1 MRRDDRKKECW
12 KMKILREPLLHFFL
26 IGAAIYGAY
35 AIYGAPVD
43 EGGGDERRIVVD
55 KAQVD
60 GFVAAWQARW
70 SRPPT
75 EQELDGLIK
84 RFIRESIY
92 YREAVAM
99 GLDQDDPITR
109 RRMAQKLEF
118 LTKDIAAM
126 KQPADGELERFFE
139 DNRDDYRAPDL
150 ISFTHVFI
158 DPDKRGDATLDDA
171 KALLAQLTAIGPPDA
186 ATADKGDRFL
196 LRNEFVQQSELEVR
210 KSLGSGFAA
219 SVMQL
224 EPGQWHGPVLS
235 GYGTHLVFVSA
246 LEPAPDPSLEAV
258 KDEVLQDWQAGQQE
272 IIEGQ
277 FYEELK
283 SRYEIVIEELPASP
297 YTGRGSA
304 AEVTGGAADRS
315 GSAS

>member
-1 MRRDDRKKECW
+1 LISRNELRIGFQVKL
-12 KMKILREPLLHFFL
+12 LREPLLHFFL

-35 AIYGAPVD
+35 AIYGAPAE
-43 EGGGDERRIVVD
+43 EGGADERRIVVD

-75 EQELDGLIK
+75 EQELDGLIQ

-126 KQPADGELERFFE
+126 KEPADGELERFFE
-139 DNRDDYRAPDL
+139 DNRDDYKAPDL

-171 KALLAQLTAIGPPDA
+171 SALLAELTAIGPPDA
-186 ATADKGDRFL
+186 TTADKGDRFL
-196 LRNEFVQQSELEVR
+196 LRSEFVQQSELEVR

-219 SVMQL
+219 SVRLRHPPCLCLGIGACTRSFVGGSQRR
-224 EPGQWHGPVLS
+224 GPAGLAGAS
-235 GYGTHLVFVSA
+235 AGNHRRAILRGT
-246 LEPAPDPSLEAV
+246 
-258 KDEVLQDWQAGQQE
+258 QE
-272 IIEGQ
+272 
-277 FYEELK
+277 
-283 SRYEIVIEELPASP
+283 SV
-297 YTGRGSA
+297 
-304 AEVTGGAADRS
+304 
-315 GSAS
+315 

>member
-12 KMKILREPLLHFFL
+12 KMRILREPLLHFFL

-35 AIYGAPVD
+35 AIYGAPVEE
-43 EGGGDERRIVVD
+43 EGADERRIVVD
-55 KAQVD
+55 QAQVD
-60 GFVAAWQARW
+60 GFVTAWQARW
-70 SRPPT
+70 SRAPT
-75 EQELDGLIK
+75 EQELDGLIQ

-99 GLDQDDPITR
+99 GLDKDDPVTR

-126 KQPADGELERFFE
+126 KQPEEGELERFFE
-139 DNRDDYRAPDL
+139 DNRDDYKAPDL

-171 KALLAQLTAIGPPDA
+171 KALLAELTAIGPPDA

-224 EPGQWHGPVLS
+224 EPGQWYGPVLS
-235 GYGTHLVFVSA
+235 GYGTHLVYVSA
-246 LEPAPDPSLEAV
+246 LEPAPDPAFEAV
-258 KDEVLQDWQAGQQE
+258 KDRVLQDWQASQQE
-272 IIEGQ
+272 TIEEQ

-283 SRYEIVIEELPASP
+283 SRYEIVIEQQPASP

-304 AEVTGGAADRS
+304 AEITKGSTSRS
-315 GSAS
+315 GPTS

>member
-1 MRRDDRKKECW
+1 
-12 KMKILREPLLHFFL
+12 MKLLREPLLHFFL
-26 IGAAIYGAY
+26 IGAAIYTVY
-35 AIYGAPVD
+35 AIYGAPV
-43 EGGGDERRIVVD
+43 EEESADERRIVVD

-75 EQELDGLIK
+75 EQELDGLIQ

-99 GLDQDDPITR
+99 GLDQGDPVTR

-118 LTKDIAAM
+118 LTRDIAAM
-126 KQPADGELERFFE
+126 KEPADGELERFF
-139 DNRDDYRAPDL
+139 DNNREKYKAPDL
-150 ISFTHVFI
+150 ISFTQVFF

-171 KALLAQLTAIGPPDA
+171 NELLAALTAIGPPDA
-186 ATADKGDRFL
+186 TTAEKGDRFL

-224 EPGQWHGPVLS
+224 APGQWHGPVLS
-235 GYGTHLVFVSA
+235 GYGTHLVYVSA
-246 LEPAPDPSLEAV
+246 LELAPDPSFATV
-258 KDEVLQDWQAGQQE
+258 KDRVLQDWQASQQE
-272 IIEGQ
+272 AIEAQ

-315 GSAS
+315 GPAS